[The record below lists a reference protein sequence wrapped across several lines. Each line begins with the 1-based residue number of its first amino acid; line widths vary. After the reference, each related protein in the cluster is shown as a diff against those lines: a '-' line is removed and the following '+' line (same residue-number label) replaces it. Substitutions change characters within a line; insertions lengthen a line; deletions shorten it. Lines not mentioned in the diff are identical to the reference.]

1 MLAALLFAA
10 LATAANPVP
19 ARCSPPTVI
28 LADNDKNFVV
38 RFWAGTPRRRQVED
52 NVRAAFK
59 SACKWRLLEGATIP
73 KLSDVSSRRLFLE
86 NQPNANAALLEAARR
101 PDGSWRLVLSY
112 PFVAADGSMHV
123 PSATEIQE
131 AIRCAVR
138 GASRQGQ
145 EAGGACLDAPNA
157 ERAHSGLSR
166 I

>member
-1 MLAALLFAA
+1 MLAELLFAA
-10 LATAANPVP
+10 LVTAANPAP

-28 LADNDKNFVV
+28 LADDDKNFTV

-73 KLSDVSSRRLFLE
+73 KLSGVSSRRLFLE
-86 NQPNANAALLEAARR
+86 NQPHANAAGLEADQR

-123 PSATEIQE
+123 PSAAEIQD
-131 AIRCAVR
+131 AILCAVR
-138 GASRQGQ
+138 GTSGQ
-145 EAGGACLDAPNA
+145 EQESSGRCLPRGAKP
-157 ERAHSGLSR
+157 
-166 I
+166 